1 MICLSETF
9 LDSFILTNGE
19 RCQMKGY
26 KVIRADNS
34 IDSERGNMSICY
46 NEIISVR
53 SVEAKNL
60 DECVTSE
67 VSIKSKRRYL
77 V

>member
-1 MICLSETF
+1 
-9 LDSFILTNGE
+9 
-19 RCQMKGY
+19 MKGY

-34 IDSERGNMSICY
+34 IDSKKGNMSICY
-46 NEIISVR
+46 NKIISVR

-67 VSIKSKRRYL
+67 ESIKSKRRYL

>member
-1 MICLSETF
+1 
-9 LDSFILTNGE
+9 
-19 RCQMKGY
+19 MKGY

-46 NEIISVR
+46 NQIISVR
-53 SVEAKNL
+53 PVEAKNL

>member
-1 MICLSETF
+1 
-9 LDSFILTNGE
+9 
-19 RCQMKGY
+19 MKGY

-34 IDSERGNMSICY
+34 IDSERGKMSICY
-46 NEIISVR
+46 NQIISVR